1 MKNLIIQVAGIVS
14 QRKCGGYEA
23 KYLDLYFLV

>member
-1 MKNLIIQVAGIVS
+1 MNSLIMQVTGIVC

-23 KYLDLYFLV
+23 KYLALYFLV